1 MTIRTLHL
9 ETGRHLLGGAMQTKH
24 LVHGLEERG
33 VPALL
38 VCPDNGELYRAAT
51 GEGLDVQGVRYGGD
65 HDLRLLLTLGRII
78 RSAKPDI
85 VHLHSRRGADIFG
98 ALAAKW
104 VGHPNVIITRRVD
117 NPISAGM
124 LNGFCIGK
132 IPKAIVC
139 VSDGISSVMKE
150 AGFPSEKIAVIHS
163 AVDASAY
170 DSTLSKWEA
179 RKILRVLPASPLL
192 CVIGQLIPRK
202 GHHIL
207 LDALPSLRNK
217 FKDIRVLVVGSGP
230 HRSRL
235 EAQVRKLDLGG
246 CVQFMGFRSDISTIL
261 RASDML
267 VHPAL
272 LEGFANV
279 GLQAM
284 ASGIPVVT
292 TSVGGMP
299 EMVQHEITGLV
310 VPPGDSKSL
319 TQAIEEL
326 LSNPGR
332 CSMMGRLGQD
342 IVRERF
348 SVERMVDSNL
358 ALYQKILA
366 SHHS

>member
-1 MTIRTLHL
+1 M
-9 ETGRHLLGGAMQTKH
+9 
-24 LVHGLEERG
+24 
-33 VPALL
+33 PALL

-51 GEGLDVQGVRYGGD
+51 REGLNVQGVRYRGD
-65 HDLRLLLTLGRII
+65 HDLTLVLKLGRII

-85 VHLHSRRGADIFG
+85 VHLHSRRGADILG

-104 VGHPNVIITRRVD
+104 AGHPNVITTRRVD
-117 NPISAGM
+117 NPISAGV

-150 AGFPSEKIAVIHS
+150 AGFPSDKITVIHS

-170 DSTLSKWEA
+170 DSALSKWEA
-179 RKILRVLPASPLL
+179 RRILGVLPASPLL
-192 CVIGQLIPRK
+192 CVIGQLIARK
-202 GHHIL
+202 GHHVL

-217 FKDIRVLVVGSGP
+217 FKDIRVLIVGSGAV
-230 HRSRL
+230 RSRL
-235 EAQVRKLDLGG
+235 EAQVHKLNLDG

-261 RASDML
+261 RASDLL

-272 LEGFANV
+272 REGFANV

-310 VPPGDSKSL
+310 VPPGDSKTL
-319 TQAIEEL
+319 AQAIEEL

-332 CSMMGRLGQD
+332 RSMMGRLGQD
-342 IVRERF
+342 IVRESF
-348 SVERMVDSNL
+348 SVEKMVDSNL
-358 ALYQKILA
+358 ALYQKVLA
-366 SHHS
+366 SRPS

>member
-1 MTIRTLHL
+1 
-9 ETGRHLLGGAMQTKH
+9 MQTKH

-38 VCPDNGELYRAAT
+38 VCPDDGELYRAAT
-51 GEGLDVQGVRYGGD
+51 REGLNVQGVRYRGD
-65 HDLRLLLTLGRII
+65 HDLTLVLKLGRII

-85 VHLHSRRGADIFG
+85 VHLHSRRGADILG

-117 NPISAGM
+117 NPISVGM

-139 VSDGISSVMKE
+139 VSGGISDVIKE
-150 AGFPSEKIAVIHS
+150 AGFPSDKITVIHS
-163 AVDASAY
+163 AVDAGAY
-170 DSTLSKWEA
+170 DSALSKWEA
-179 RKILRVLPASPLL
+179 RRILGVLPASPLL
-192 CVIGQLIPRK
+192 CVIGQLIARK
-202 GHHIL
+202 GHHVL

-217 FKDIRVLVVGSGP
+217 FKDIRVLIVGSGAV
-230 HRSRL
+230 RSRL
-235 EAQVRKLDLGG
+235 EAQVHKLNLDG

-261 RASDML
+261 RASDLL

-272 LEGFANV
+272 REGFANV

-310 VPPGDSKSL
+310 VPPGDSKTL
-319 TQAIEEL
+319 AQAIEEL

-332 CSMMGRLGQD
+332 RSMMGRLGQD
-342 IVRERF
+342 IVRESF
-348 SVERMVDSNL
+348 SVEKMVDSNL
-358 ALYQKILA
+358 ALYQKVLA
-366 SHHS
+366 SRPS

>member
-1 MTIRTLHL
+1 
-9 ETGRHLLGGAMQTKH
+9 MQTKH

-38 VCPDNGELYRAAT
+38 VCPDDGELYRAAT
-51 GEGLDVQGVRYGGD
+51 REGLNVQGVRYRGD
-65 HDLRLLLTLGRII
+65 HDLTLVLKLGRII

-85 VHLHSRRGADIFG
+85 VHLHSRRGADILG

-117 NPISAGM
+117 NPISVGM

-139 VSDGISSVMKE
+139 VSGGISDVIKE
-150 AGFPSEKIAVIHS
+150 AGFPSDKITVIHS
-163 AVDASAY
+163 AVDAGAY
-170 DSTLSKWEA
+170 DSALSKWEA
-179 RKILRVLPASPLL
+179 RKLLGVLPASPLL
-192 CVIGQLIPRK
+192 CVIGQLIARK
-202 GHHIL
+202 GHHVL
-207 LDALPSLRNK
+207 LDALPSLRDK
-217 FKDIRVLVVGSGP
+217 FKDIRVLIVGGGAI
-230 HRSRL
+230 RSRL
-235 EAQVRKLDLGG
+235 EAQVHRLNLDG

-261 RASDML
+261 RASDLL

-272 LEGFANV
+272 REGFANV

-319 TQAIEEL
+319 AQAIEEL
-326 LSNPGR
+326 LSNPGKR
-332 CSMMGRLGQD
+332 SMMGRLGQD
-342 IVRERF
+342 IVRESF
-348 SVERMVDSNL
+348 SVEKMVDSNL

-366 SHHS
+366 SHPS